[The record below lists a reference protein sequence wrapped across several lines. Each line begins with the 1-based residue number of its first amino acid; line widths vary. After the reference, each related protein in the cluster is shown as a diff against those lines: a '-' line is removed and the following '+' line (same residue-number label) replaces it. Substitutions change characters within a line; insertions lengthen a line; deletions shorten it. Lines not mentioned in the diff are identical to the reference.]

1 MVDSCIG
8 LFVHIQ
14 GYYVDQLFCF
24 SVNTVQFSFY
34 YGYVVQHE
42 IRDGD
47 SFRSSF
53 MGGDCF
59 SYPVFFFFNFPYG
72 IEN

>member
-14 GYYVDQLFCF
+14 GYSVDQLFCF

-47 SFRSSF
+47 SF
-53 MGGDCF
+53 
-59 SYPVFFFFNFPYG
+59 
-72 IEN
+72 

>member
-14 GYYVDQLFCF
+14 GYSVDQLFCF

-53 MGGDCF
+53 MGWEGIVLAILYF
-59 SYPVFFFFNFPYG
+59 LFLVFHM
-72 IEN
+72 E

>member
-14 GYYVDQLFCF
+14 GYSVDQLFCF
-24 SVNTVQFSFY
+24 SVNTMQISFY

-42 IRDGD
+42 VRDGD
-47 SFRSSF
+47 TFRSSF
-53 MGGDCF
+53 IGGD
-59 SYPVFFFFNFPYG
+59 
-72 IEN
+72 

>member
-8 LFVHIQ
+8 LVVHIQ
-14 GYYVDQLFCF
+14 GYSVDQLFCF
-24 SVNTVQFSFY
+24 SVNTRQFSFY

-47 SFRSSF
+47 SF
-53 MGGDCF
+53 
-59 SYPVFFFFNFPYG
+59 
-72 IEN
+72 